1 MSSAKL
7 AAASRVCAACVL
19 VSGLLSTGHASI
31 RPADPGE
38 YSNQNITCEFPV
50 KLTHDCSMWQGATR
64 PIAFGNHRMS
74 LAAGSDGRTI
84 LLSRVRPGPDHNG
97 FRFRAKPVGRTR
109 ILQSMRAI
117 QCIGDALEHE
127 GIRLQR
133 LQPVHRGHRVEG
145 YFLEFSDNAYDYLKQ
160 FTVLESEH
168 WLPDHDRKRR

>member
-1 MSSAKL
+1 MPIWKS
-7 AAASRVCAACVL
+7 AAASRLYAACIL
-19 VSGLLSTGHASI
+19 MSGLVSTGHTSV
-31 RPADPGE
+31 RTFSPAE
-38 YSNQNITCEFPV
+38 YSTQKITCEFPV

-74 LAAGSDGRTI
+74 LAAGSNGRTI

-97 FRFRAKPVGRTR
+97 FRFRAKPRGRAHEIR
-109 ILQSMRAI
+109 SMRAV

-133 LQPVHRGHRVEG
+133 MQPVHRGRRLEG

-168 WLPDHDRKRR
+168 WLPDRRTDR